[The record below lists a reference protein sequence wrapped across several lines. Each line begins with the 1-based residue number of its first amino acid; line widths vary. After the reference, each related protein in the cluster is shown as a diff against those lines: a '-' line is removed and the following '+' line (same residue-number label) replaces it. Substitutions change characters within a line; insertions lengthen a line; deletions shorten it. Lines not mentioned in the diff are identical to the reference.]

1 MPGAE
6 IATVEALLGAT
17 GADLGS
23 GDWFEVTQEQVDQF
37 ARLTGDCQFIHVDP
51 LRAAAETDFGGT
63 IVHGYFALSLQPM
76 LCKTQRTLKITIP
89 HRSIVFYGLNKV
101 RFLTPMKIPARLKIS
116 TKLGD
121 VRQISDQQIEV
132 VFQHSIALEG
142 AERPAVYAEAID
154 RYFI

>member
-1 MPGAE
+1 MAVAE
-6 IATVEALLGAT
+6 ITTVEALLGSI

-51 LRAAAETDFGGT
+51 LRAAAESEFGGT

-76 LCKTQRTLKITIP
+76 LCKTQRILKINIP
-89 HRSIVFYGLNKV
+89 NRGIVFYGLNKV
-101 RFLTPMKIPARLKIS
+101 RFLTPMKIPARLKAS
-116 TKLGD
+116 TKIGD
-121 VRQISDQQIEV
+121 VKKISDQQIEV
-132 VFQHSIALEG
+132 AFQHSIALEG
-142 AERPAVYAEAID
+142 AERPAVYAETID

>member
-1 MPGAE
+1 MPVAE

-23 GDWFEVTQEQVDQF
+23 GDWFEVTQEKVDQF

-89 HRSIVFYGLNKV
+89 HRAIVFYGLNKV
-101 RFLTPMKIPARLKIS
+101 RFLAPMKIPARLKLS
-116 TKLGD
+116 TKIGD
-121 VRQISDQQIEV
+121 VRRIADQQIDV
-132 VFQHSIALEG
+132 TFQHSIALEG
-142 AERPAVYAEAID
+142 TERLAVYAESID
-154 RYFI
+154 RYFL